1 MMTSIRSRGKQ
12 DEDKMSSRNEED
24 RNEPNEYEVEDL
36 SDDIQESRGHHMA
49 RIANEFEH
57 GSTAIRRK
65 YSREHI
71 FKGLKD
77 LSRGCSIHPDNRYK
91 LHLYKCT
98 HLYC

>member
-1 MMTSIRSRGKQ
+1 MMTSIRSRGGKQ
-12 DEDKMSSRNEED
+12 DEDKMSSRNGES
-24 RNEPNEYEVEDL
+24 NEYEVEDL

-57 GSTAIRRK
+57 VSTAIRRK